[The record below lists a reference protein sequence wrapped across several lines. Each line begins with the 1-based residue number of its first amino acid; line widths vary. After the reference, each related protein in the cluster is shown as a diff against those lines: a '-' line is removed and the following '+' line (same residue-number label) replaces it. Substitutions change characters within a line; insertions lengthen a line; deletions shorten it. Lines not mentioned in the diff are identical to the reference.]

1 MKNSEVVC
9 IQERQHA
16 PELLTLGVCVSDCI
30 GRYLQDLGD
39 NDPLGLHALVMQ
51 EVEKNLL
58 IETLAHCNGHRTQA
72 AAWLG
77 ISRNTLRK
85 KLLEYGIDEA

>member
-1 MKNSEVVC
+1 M
-9 IQERQHA
+9 

-30 GRYLQDLGD
+30 SRYLQDLGEQQ
-39 NDPLGLHALVMQ
+39 PLGLHALVIQ

-58 IETLAHCNGHRTQA
+58 IETLAHCHGHRKQA
-72 AAWLG
+72 AIWLG

-85 KLLEYGIDEA
+85 KLLEYGLDETA